1 MLVKVIRDLFN
12 EDFSK
17 LVIEGEKAHT
27 TVENYINSVA
37 PDLLPRLEKY
47 TPNNGIDVFAARRID
62 EQLAKALDRKV
73 WLPSGGTLVIDRTEA
88 MTVVDVNT
96 GKFTGAGGN
105 LEETVTRNN
114 LEAAEEI
121 VRQMRLRD
129 IGGMIVV
136 DFIDMVLESNRDL
149 VLRRLTECLGR
160 DRTRHQVSEVTS
172 LGLVQMTRKKL
183 GTGLVE
189 AFSTTCEHCHGRGII
204 VHSEPVEVKSSDD
217 GGSRSGSQRSD
228 SGTSRKNKR
237 GRGDKSASTE
247 SNGQEAPAPEV
258 RPSTRRSSG
267 LIRWHWRWPRITT
280 TTTRPS
286 RPTRPSLI
294 PPVCLRGDDASK
306 SADRQQDRP
315 IHTPAAA
322 EHHDVPVVDS
332 AAEEV
337 SAVDNE
343 SAAASTE
350 AAPRGRRRSRRAS
363 RAASAPVAE
372 AAPEVGT
379 VFVIPT
385 PEPVVDAVAE
395 NVPAPATEVP
405 AEEEVVVVK
414 RPPSQACSST
424 SRRSSGRRRVRTT
437 GFRSVG

>member
-1 MLVKVIRDLFN
+1 
-12 EDFSK
+12 
-17 LVIEGEKAHT
+17 
-27 TVENYINSVA
+27 
-37 PDLLPRLEKY
+37 
-47 TPNNGIDVFAARRID
+47 
-62 EQLAKALDRKV
+62 
-73 WLPSGGTLVIDRTEA
+73 
-88 MTVVDVNT
+88 
-96 GKFTGAGGN
+96 
-105 LEETVTRNN
+105 
-114 LEAAEEI
+114 
-121 VRQMRLRD
+121 MRLRD

-258 RPSTRRSSG
+258 PAVDATVKRAHPVALAMASHHHDDDETVAADSTESDSAGVSS
-267 LIRWHWRWPRITT
+267 
-280 TTTRPS
+280 
-286 RPTRPSLI
+286 
-294 PPVCLRGDDASK
+294 GDDASK

-315 IHTPAAA
+315 IDTPAAA
-322 EHHDVPVVDS
+322 ERHDVPVVDS

-414 RPPSQACSST
+414 RP
-424 SRRSSGRRRVRTT
+424 RRRRAAARPAGPPVD
-437 GFRSVG
+437 GE

>member
-1 MLVKVIRDLFN
+1 M
-12 EDFSK
+12 
-17 LVIEGEKAHT
+17 
-27 TVENYINSVA
+27 
-37 PDLLPRLEKY
+37 
-47 TPNNGIDVFAARRID
+47 
-62 EQLAKALDRKV
+62 

-258 RPSTRRSSG
+258 PAVDATVKRAHPVALAMASHHHDDDETVAADSIESDSAGTSS
-267 LIRWHWRWPRITT
+267 
-280 TTTRPS
+280 
-286 RPTRPSLI
+286 
-294 PPVCLRGDDASK
+294 GDDASK

-315 IHTPAAA
+315 IDTPAAS
-322 EHHDVPVVDS
+322 ERHDVSVVDS

-343 SAAASTE
+343 SAAPSTE

-363 RAASAPVAE
+363 RAASAPVARQLPRW
-372 AAPEVGT
+372 A
-379 VFVIPT
+379 
-385 PEPVVDAVAE
+385 
-395 NVPAPATEVP
+395 
-405 AEEEVVVVK
+405 
-414 RPPSQACSST
+414 
-424 SRRSSGRRRVRTT
+424 RSS
-437 GFRSVG
+437 